1 MIRFIGIA
9 ALAAMMAIPAHAQTR
24 RDPIGATRRQAEP
37 VTPGTSSVPGRVYP
51 NRSQKAL
58 ESPSAGGGGSR

>member
-1 MIRFIGIA
+1 MFRIIGIA
-9 ALAAMMAIPAHAQTR
+9 ALAAVMAIPAQAQTR

-37 VTPGTSSVPGRVYP
+37 VAPGTSSVPGRAYP
-51 NRSQKAL
+51 NRAQKAL